1 MVGLPTP
8 CGEEPS
14 WNLEIFREGDGVA
27 CPWINGSQEKRGC
40 STLLTSED
48 VEPILPVR
56 LLIDHG
62 FNLTWTS
69 SGIDIH
75 HPRRGALRCWKRQGC
90 PVMHRDEAVA
100 LMKELEE
107 LEVSSS
113 VDDDVV
119 QWWSERYPSVP
130 WRC

>member
-1 MVGLPTP
+1 
-8 CGEEPS
+8 
-14 WNLEIFREGDGVA
+14 
-27 CPWINGSQEKRGC
+27 
-40 STLLTSED
+40 
-48 VEPILPVR
+48 
-56 LLIDHG
+56 
-62 FNLTWTS
+62 
-69 SGIDIH
+69 
-75 HPRRGALRCWKRQGC
+75 
-90 PVMHRDEAVA
+90 MHRDEAVA